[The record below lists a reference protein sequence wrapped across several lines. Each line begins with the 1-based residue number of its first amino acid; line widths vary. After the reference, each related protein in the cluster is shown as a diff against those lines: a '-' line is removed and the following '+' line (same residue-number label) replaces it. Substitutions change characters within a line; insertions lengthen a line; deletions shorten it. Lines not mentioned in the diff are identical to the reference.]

1 MAGRTRSAAEVPPQP
16 DGRQRD
22 GPQRSETPDER
33 ADRNFTELLQ
43 ELRVAQTGVQI
54 LFAFLLTLGFSSRFK
69 EVDTFGLVVY
79 VCALMFCAGATAML
93 IGPVAVHRKLF
104 GRGLKPGLVEVTA
117 RLSRVGLVL
126 LLLAVSFSLLFAL
139 DIVLARWLALALAG
153 GLVVVFVAVWYVLPN
168 LVLRRWDKERESAAR
183 RG

>member
-1 MAGRTRSAAEVPPQP
+1 MAGGTAPSAADRPPE
-16 DGRQRD
+16 

-54 LFAFLLTLGFSSRFK
+54 LFAFLLTLGFSSRFQ
-69 EVDTFGLVVY
+69 EVDLFGLVVY

-104 GRGLKPGLVEVTA
+104 GRGMKPSLVDITA
-117 RLSRVGLVL
+117 RLSRVGLAL
-126 LLLAVSFSLLFAL
+126 LLLAVSCSLLFAL
-139 DIVLARWLALALAG
+139 DIVLPRWLALTLAG
-153 GLVVVFVAVWYVLPN
+153 ALVVLFVTVWYVLPN
-168 LVLRRWDKERESAAR
+168 VVLRRRGGRGESPAR

>member
-1 MAGRTRSAAEVPPQP
+1 MAGRTRQAGADLPPE
-16 DGRQRD
+16 

-54 LFAFLLTLGFSSRFK
+54 LFAFLLTLGFSSRFE

-117 RLSRVGLVL
+117 RLSRIGLAL
-126 LLLAVSFSLLFAL
+126 LLLAVSCSLLFAL
-139 DIVLARWLALALAG
+139 DIVLMRWLALTLTG
-153 GLVVVFVAVWYVLPN
+153 GLVVLFVAVWYVLPN
-168 LVLRRWDKERESAAR
+168 LVLRRWDSDRNSL